1 MPYQPDLIPKENSI
15 LPDYFNV
22 KKAKSQSTKQKVSP
36 LAVFLSI
43 IFIGSGLLAYH
54 YLLIAILLLF
64 CGLSFTS
71 VGKRWMERRGRFI
84 LTPKIRLLFCS
95 ALIILCLPL
104 SAYYS
109 QKDKDEAMALA
120 AAQQRA
126 RAFSAD
132 SLHKENIRR
141 DSLAVY
147 LRDPYHQ
154 VSAQSLNRLKSAS
167 RFTYSG
173 DEKENLRKTI
183 NQVTLKLVNQL
194 ITLGKYQQAIPIID
208 DELEHGMRRAEL
220 LYQRAI
226 CNLKA
231 GHTGLAV
238 GDLGAAKNAGYKPAE
253 RLYNKVNPIRRRIAY
268 YETLCADGS
277 SSSATGR
284 GACSWHGGV
293 AEWNHPVYEEYRK
306 Y

>member
-22 KKAKSQSTKQKVSP
+22 KKAKSQSAKQKASP
-36 LAVFLSI
+36 LAIFLSI
-43 IFIGSGLLAYH
+43 IFIGSGLLTYH
-54 YLLIAILLLF
+54 YLMIAALLLF

-71 VGKRWMERRGRFI
+71 GGKRWMERSGRFT
-84 LTPKIRLLFCS
+84 LTPKIRFLFCS
-95 ALIILCLPL
+95 TLIILCLPL

-109 QKDKDEAMALA
+109 QKDKNEAMALA
-120 AAQQRA
+120 AVKQRA

-132 SLHKENIRR
+132 SLNKENIRR

-147 LRDPYHQ
+147 LRDPYQ
-154 VSAQSLNRLKSAS
+154 QISMQSLNRLKSVS

-183 NQVTLKLVNQL
+183 NQLTLKLVNRL
-194 ITLGKYQQAIPIID
+194 ITAGKYEQAVPIID
-208 DELEHGMRRAEL
+208 NELEHGMGGTEL

-226 CNLKA
+226 CNLKS
-231 GHTGLAV
+231 GHTGLAI
-238 GDLGAAKNAGYKPAE
+238 GDLDAAKNAGYKPAE